1 MDDAEILAAAL
12 AIVRRMQTGAQAP
25 PAPTLTL
32 RQLYGHYVPYRS
44 KIGGWRVVQGR
55 LRSVMDSVYA
65 EGIPPLGDR
74 DVMSI
79 RLLDWSDWRAW
90 RSGQEYAPGKTPS
103 DHTVNLHLESLKAML
118 NWGVSEGR
126 IPHNPIAAARH
137 VGKRGKRQ
145 VAPTEEE
152 ISLLLDDANDRERYI
167 ILASNDAGMRLNE
180 LRQCKHEWV
189 DAEHGRIH
197 LAAEVCK
204 GKKARTVPATNRLLD
219 AISSLPRHFRS
230 PYILTKPNT
239 GEPYCAHAIARWFKA
254 KARAAGLPHL
264 VLHDGR
270 HHFASA
276 SLERG
281 IDIDTVRKQM
291 GHSRLST
298 TETYI
303 QTRTD
308 ATFGPALE
316 AFEAGIAAELRK
328 NRHNSDDREKSK
340 R

>member
-12 AIVRRMQTGAQAP
+12 AIVRRMQSGQQAQV
-25 PAPTLTL
+25 PAPTL
-32 RQLYGHYVPYRS
+32 RQLYGHYEPYRC
-44 KIGGWRVVQGR
+44 KVGGWRVVRQR

-65 EGIPPLGDR
+65 EGSPKLGDR
-74 DVMSI
+74 EVMSL
-79 RLLDWSDWRAW
+79 RVLDWSDWRAW
-90 RSGQEYAPGKTPS
+90 RSQQEYAPGKKPS

-137 VGKRGKRQ
+137 VGKRSKRSF
-145 VAPTEEE
+145 APTEEE
-152 ISLLLDDANDRERYI
+152 IALLLDNANDRERYV

-180 LRQCKHEWV
+180 LRQCRHDWV
-189 DAEHGRIH
+189 DADRGRIH
-197 LAAEVCK
+197 LAGEACK
-204 GKKARTVPATNRLLD
+204 GGKPRTVPATGRLLD

-254 KARAAGLPHL
+254 LAKATGLPHL

-281 IDIDTVRKQM
+281 VDIDTVRKQM

-328 NRHNSDDREKSK
+328 IRHNGDDQGKSK